1 MVEEKI
7 AKQVTVWEL
16 QTQIQVLVHKLK
28 CINMQRRRL
37 RAQAPFIKQGLI
49 EAEKAGTLR
58 GMLFAEQYNKIIDDV
73 CEE

>member
-1 MVEEKI
+1 MVDKETAE
-7 AKQVTVWEL
+7 QVSVWEL
-16 QTQIQVLVHKLK
+16 QTQIQVLTHKLK

-49 EAEKAGTLR
+49 DAETAGTLR

-73 CEE
+73 CED

>member
-1 MVEEKI
+1 MVEEEI
-7 AKQVTVWEL
+7 AEQVTVWEL

-28 CINMQRRRL
+28 CINMQRKRL

-49 EAEKAGTLR
+49 EAEKDGTLR

-73 CEE
+73 CED

>member
-1 MVEEKI
+1 MVDKETAE
-7 AKQVTVWEL
+7 QVSVWEL
-16 QTQIQVLVHKLK
+16 QTQIQVLTHKLK

-49 EAEKAGTLR
+49 DAEKAGTLR

-73 CEE
+73 CEK

>member
-1 MVEEKI
+1 MVDKEI
-7 AKQVTVWEL
+7 VKQVTVWEL

-49 EAEKAGTLR
+49 DAERVGALK

>member
-1 MVEEKI
+1 MNELAEK
-7 AKQVTVWEL
+7 VTVWEL

-28 CINMQRRRL
+28 CINKQRQRL

-49 EAEKAGTLR
+49 DAERVGALKGL
-58 GMLFAEQYNKIIDDV
+58 LFAEQYNKIIDDV

>member
-1 MVEEKI
+1 MNEL

-28 CINMQRRRL
+28 CINKQRQRL

-49 EAEKAGTLR
+49 DAERVGALKGL
-58 GMLFAEQYNKIIDDV
+58 LFAEQYNKIIDDV

>member
-1 MVEEKI
+1 MVDQETAE
-7 AKQVTVWEL
+7 QVSVWEL
-16 QTQIQVLVHKLK
+16 QTQIQVLTHKLK

-49 EAEKAGTLR
+49 DAEKVGTLR

-73 CEE
+73 CEK

>member
-1 MVEEKI
+1 MVDKETIE
-7 AKQVTVWEL
+7 QVTAYEL

-49 EAEKAGTLR
+49 EAEKLGVLK

-73 CEE
+73 VEE

>member
-7 AKQVTVWEL
+7 AEQVTVWEL

-28 CINMQRRRL
+28 CINKKRERL

-49 EAEKAGTLR
+49 DAEKAGTLR

>member
-1 MVEEKI
+1 MVDQETAE
-7 AKQVTVWEL
+7 QVSVWEL
-16 QTQIQVLVHKLK
+16 QTQIQVLTHKLK

-49 EAEKAGTLR
+49 DAEKAGTLR

>member
-49 EAEKAGTLR
+49 EAEKAGTLK

>member
-28 CINMQRRRL
+28 CINKQRERL

-49 EAEKAGTLR
+49 YAEKSGTLK
-58 GMLFAEQYNKIIDDV
+58 GILFAEQYNKIIDDV
-73 CEE
+73 CDE

>member
-7 AKQVTVWEL
+7 AKQVTVREL

-28 CINMQRRRL
+28 CINKQRERL

>member
-1 MVEEKI
+1 MKEL

-16 QTQIQVLVHKLK
+16 QTQIQILVHKLK
-28 CINMQRRRL
+28 CINEQRKRL

-49 EAEKAGTLR
+49 DAEKSGTLK

>member
-49 EAEKAGTLR
+49 EAERVGALK

>member
-7 AKQVTVWEL
+7 AEQVTVWEL

>member
-7 AKQVTVWEL
+7 AEQVTVWEL

-28 CINMQRRRL
+28 CINKQCERL

>member
-28 CINMQRRRL
+28 CINKQRERL

-73 CEE
+73 CED

>member
-1 MVEEKI
+1 MNEL

-28 CINMQRRRL
+28 CINKQRQRL

-49 EAEKAGTLR
+49 DAERVGALK

>member
-1 MVEEKI
+1 MVDKETAE
-7 AKQVTVWEL
+7 QVSVWEL
-16 QTQIQVLVHKLK
+16 QTQIQVLTHKLK

-49 EAEKAGTLR
+49 DAEKVGALK

-73 CEE
+73 CEK

>member
-1 MVEEKI
+1 MVDKETIE
-7 AKQVTVWEL
+7 QVTAYEL

-28 CINMQRRRL
+28 CINAQRKRL

-49 EAEKAGTLR
+49 EAEKLGVLK

-73 CEE
+73 VEE

>member
-28 CINMQRRRL
+28 CINKQRERL

-49 EAEKAGTLR
+49 DAEKAGTLR

>member
-1 MVEEKI
+1 MNEMAE
-7 AKQVTVWEL
+7 QVSVWEL
-16 QTQIQVLVHKLK
+16 QTQLQVLIYKLK
-28 CINMQRRRL
+28 CINAQRKRL

-49 EAEKAGTLR
+49 EAERVGALK

>member
-1 MVEEKI
+1 MVDKETAE
-7 AKQVTVWEL
+7 QVSVWEL
-16 QTQIQVLVHKLK
+16 QTQIQVLIHKLK

-49 EAEKAGTLR
+49 DAEKSGTLK

>member
-1 MVEEKI
+1 MNEL

-28 CINMQRRRL
+28 CINKQRQRL

-49 EAEKAGTLR
+49 DAERVGALKGL
-58 GMLFAEQYNKIIDDV
+58 LFAEQYNNIIDDV

>member
-1 MVEEKI
+1 MNEMAE
-7 AKQVTVWEL
+7 QVTVWEL
-16 QTQIQVLVHKLK
+16 QTKIQVLIYKLK
-28 CINMQRRRL
+28 CINAQRQRL

-49 EAEKAGTLR
+49 EAERVGALK

>member
-1 MVEEKI
+1 
-7 AKQVTVWEL
+7 
-16 QTQIQVLVHKLK
+16 
-28 CINMQRRRL
+28 MQRRRL

-49 EAEKAGTLR
+49 DAETAGTLR

>member
-1 MVEEKI
+1 MVDKETVE
-7 AKQVTVWEL
+7 QVSVWEL
-16 QTQIQVLVHKLK
+16 QTQIQVLTHKLK

-49 EAEKAGTLR
+49 DAEKQGTLK

>member
-7 AKQVTVWEL
+7 AEQVTVWEL
-16 QTQIQVLVHKLK
+16 QTQIQVLTHKLK
-28 CINMQRRRL
+28 CINKQRQRL
-37 RAQAPFIKQGLI
+37 RAQAPFIKQALI
-49 EAEKAGTLR
+49 EAENSGSLK

>member
-1 MVEEKI
+1 MVKEKI
-7 AKQVTVWEL
+7 AEQVTVWEL

-28 CINMQRRRL
+28 CINKQRERL

-49 EAEKAGTLR
+49 DAEKAGTLK

>member
-28 CINMQRRRL
+28 CINKQRERL

-49 EAEKAGTLR
+49 DAEKAGTLK

>member
-1 MVEEKI
+1 MVDKETLE
-7 AKQVTVWEL
+7 QVTVWEL

-37 RAQAPFIKQGLI
+37 RAQAPFIKKSL
-49 EAEKAGTLR
+49 EHAEECGMLR
-58 GMLFAEQYNKIIDDV
+58 GFLNAKQYNNIIDDV